1 MFLFVFLN
9 MDVIDVY
16 IQILLLLSIE
26 VLVFVLFD
34 DVQVL
39 VFEIIGGVVFDGIFE
54 IVFILVFVVGDVLI
68 MLLFVVVDVEFVENL
83 LIFFK
88 IMDGF
93 DLIMDSVIEVLINES
108 KGLFDIIVS
117 DIFVV
122 LVN

>member
-1 MFLFVFLN
+1 MVLFVFLN

-26 VLVFVLFD
+26 VLVFVKFD

-83 LIFFK
+83 LMFLK

>member
-1 MFLFVFLN
+1 MVLFVFLN

-39 VFEIIGGVVFDGIFE
+39 VLEIIGIVVFDVIFE
-54 IVFILVFVVGDVLI
+54 IVIILVFVVGDVLI

-83 LIFFK
+83 LMFLK

-117 DIFVV
+117 DIFLV

>member
-34 DVQVL
+34 GVQVL
-39 VFEIIGGVVFDGIFE
+39 VFEIIGVVVFDGIFE
-54 IVFILVFVVGDVLI
+54 IVIILVFVVGDVLI

-83 LIFFK
+83 LMFFK

>member
-34 DVQVL
+34 DIQVL
-39 VFEIIGGVVFDGIFE
+39 VFEIIGVVVFDVIFE
-54 IVFILVFVVGDVLI
+54 IVIILVFVVGDVLI

-83 LIFFK
+83 LMFFK

>member
-39 VFEIIGGVVFDGIFE
+39 VFEIIGVVVFDVIFE
-54 IVFILVFVVGDVLI
+54 IVIILVFVVGDVLI

-83 LIFFK
+83 LMFLK

>member
-39 VFEIIGGVVFDGIFE
+39 VFEIIGVVVFDVIFE
-54 IVFILVFVVGDVLI
+54 IVNILVFVVGDVLI

-83 LIFFK
+83 LMFFK

>member
-1 MFLFVFLN
+1 MVLFVFLN

-39 VFEIIGGVVFDGIFE
+39 VFEIIGVVVFDVIFE
-54 IVFILVFVVGDVLI
+54 IVIILVFVVGDVLI

-83 LIFFK
+83 LMFLK
-88 IMDGF
+88 IIDGF

>member
-83 LIFFK
+83 LMFFK

>member
-1 MFLFVFLN
+1 MVLFVILN

-39 VFEIIGGVVFDGIFE
+39 VFEIIGVVVFDGIFE
-54 IVFILVFVVGDVLI
+54 IVIILVFVVGDVLI

-83 LIFFK
+83 LMFFK

>member
-39 VFEIIGGVVFDGIFE
+39 VFEIIGVVVFDGIFE
-54 IVFILVFVVGDVLI
+54 IVIILVFVVGDVLI

-83 LIFFK
+83 LMFFK

>member
-39 VFEIIGGVVFDGIFE
+39 VLEIIGVIVFDVIFE
-54 IVFILVFVVGDVLI
+54 IVIILVFVVGDVLI

-83 LIFFK
+83 LMFLK

>member
-39 VFEIIGGVVFDGIFE
+39 VLEIIGVVVFDVIFE
-54 IVFILVFVVGDVLI
+54 IVIILVFVVGDVLI

-83 LIFFK
+83 LMFLK

>member
-39 VFEIIGGVVFDGIFE
+39 VFEIIGVVVFDVIFE
-54 IVFILVFVVGDVLI
+54 IVIILVFVVGDVLI

-83 LIFFK
+83 LMFFK

-117 DIFVV
+117 DIFVI

>member
-39 VFEIIGGVVFDGIFE
+39 VLEIIGVVVFDVIFE
-54 IVFILVFVVGDVLI
+54 IVIILVFVVGDVLI
-68 MLLFVVVDVEFVENL
+68 MLLFVVVDVEFIENL
-83 LIFFK
+83 LMFLK